1 MKIAI
6 CDNDTVFSNKL
17 KHILYNYSNKRNLEI
32 YVETFESG
40 EKLLLSQSKYLLIF
54 IEYSL
59 PGING
64 LETVENLRKQN
75 NNTKIIFI
83 THHTQFIFDAFKVNT
98 YRFLTKPIAE
108 KSVHIIL
115 DDLFFTTNKHYPL
128 WISDGYNTHCIDTSE
143 IVYLEAD
150 NKYCFVHLKNDVI
163 LCKKTMARVF
173 SALPKT
179 YFQKINRSFIVNL
192 KYINKYNTDSV
203 FLKNGE
209 GLHITRSHYKNFKEN
224 YIDYSNPTII

>member
-17 KHILYNYSNKRNLEI
+17 KHILYVYCNKRNLDL

-40 EKLLLSQSKYLLIF
+40 EELLLSQSKYLLIF

-59 PGING
+59 SGING
-64 LETVENLRKQN
+64 LETVEKLRKRN
-75 NNTKIIFI
+75 NNTKIIF
-83 THHTQFIFDAFKVNT
+83 TTSNTQFIFEAFRVET

-108 KSVHIIL
+108 KSIHIIL
-115 DDLFFTTNKHYPL
+115 DDLFFTTNKHFPL
-128 WISDGYNTHCIDTSE
+128 WISDGCTTYCIDTSE
-143 IVYLEAD
+143 IFYLEAD
-150 NKYCFVHLKNDVI
+150 NKHCFVHLKNDVI

-192 KYINKYNTDSV
+192 KHINKYNTESV
-203 FLKNGE
+203 FLKNGD